1 MDKNKKPQ
9 LKQEIIA
16 LVSALSAFA
25 ISVTALTFFVLNF
38 KSIKIRANSQ
48 KVFFSYLLLAVATLF
63 SIIESIKSIIKLA
76 KAKKISKTNNI
87 ENEIETADIT
97 SETKDNK
104 VENTGKD
111 ENTGRD
117 ENNSKK
123 IIKKN
128 K

>member
-25 ISVTALTFFVLNF
+25 ISVTAVTFFVLNF

-48 KVFFSYLLLAVATLF
+48 KVFFSYLLLAVATLL

-111 ENTGRD
+111 EN
-117 ENNSKK
+117 NSKK

>member
-25 ISVTALTFFVLNF
+25 ISVTAITFFVLNF
-38 KSIKIRANSQ
+38 KSIKIRVDSQ
-48 KVFFSYLLLAVATLF
+48 KVFFSYLLLAVATLL

-111 ENTGRD
+111 EN
-117 ENNSKK
+117 NSKK

>member
-25 ISVTALTFFVLNF
+25 ISVTAITFFVLNF

-97 SETKDNK
+97 SETKDDK
-104 VENTGKD
+104 VENTGK
-111 ENTGRD
+111 D

>member
-25 ISVTALTFFVLNF
+25 ISVTAVTFFVLNF

-104 VENTGKD
+104 VENTSKD
-111 ENTGRD
+111 ENTGKD
-117 ENNSKK
+117 ENSSKK

>member
-104 VENTGKD
+104 VENTSKD
-111 ENTGRD
+111 ENS
-117 ENNSKK
+117 SKK

>member
-25 ISVTALTFFVLNF
+25 ISVTAVTFFVLNF

-48 KVFFSYLLLAVATLF
+48 KVFFSYLLLAVATLL
-63 SIIESIKSIIKLA
+63 SIIESIKNIIKLA

-87 ENEIETADIT
+87 ENEIKTADIT

-104 VENTGKD
+104 AENADKNENSNKKD
-111 ENTGRD
+111 NE
-117 ENNSKK
+117 EK
-123 IIKKN
+123 
-128 K
+128 

>member
-48 KVFFSYLLLAVATLF
+48 KVFFSYLLLAVATLL

-111 ENTGRD
+111 ENS
-117 ENNSKK
+117 SKK

>member
-111 ENTGRD
+111 EN
-117 ENNSKK
+117 NSKK

>member
-25 ISVTALTFFVLNF
+25 ISVTAITFFVLNF

-111 ENTGRD
+111 EN
-117 ENNSKK
+117 NSKK

>member
-25 ISVTALTFFVLNF
+25 ISVTAVTFFVLNF

-48 KVFFSYLLLAVATLF
+48 KVFFSYLLLAVATLL

-104 VENTGKD
+104 VENTSKD
-111 ENTGRD
+111 ENTGKD
-117 ENNSKK
+117 ENSSKK

>member
-111 ENTGRD
+111 ENS
-117 ENNSKK
+117 SKK